1 MNLDGN
7 ALCDPACYYVLG
19 TYGCQWN
26 FEIVI
31 SGKMRG
37 QAGIF

>member
-7 ALCDPACYYVLG
+7 ALCDPLEYYVLG
-19 TYGCQWN
+19 SHECQWN
-26 FEIVI
+26 FGIVI